1 MSYEGKLLKEVKAV
15 LLPLADHRR
24 ALGAQAYMKDIA
36 PFLGMSAPVR
46 CAATKPIFKAFPPES
61 SDDLGKA
68 AKILYS
74 QQMRE
79 YSYAANDLL
88 ARYIDLGDKDF
99 LATTVA
105 DLIRTNPWWDTV
117 DGLGAAVTPLA
128 WKYRSRTLMR
138 AWIKD
143 PSIWINRAAIG
154 HQRGRRSETEVD
166 FVLWL
171 CHQKAGESEFFIA
184 KAIGWALRDIAAFDK
199 PAVRTFLTQHPS
211 LNRVAVREA
220 QRGLNR

>member
-1 MSYEGKLLKEVKAV
+1 MSYESKLLKEVKAA
-15 LLPLADHRR
+15 LLPLADHKR
-24 ALGAQAYMKDIA
+24 ALDQQAYMKDIA
-36 PFLGMSAPVR
+36 PFLGISAPDR
-46 CAATKPIFKAFPPES
+46 RAATKPVFKAHPPANFTE
-61 SDDLGKA
+61 LAKA
-68 AKILYS
+68 AKVLYA
-74 QQMRE
+74 QEFRE
-79 YSYAANDLL
+79 YAFAANDLL
-88 ARYIDLGDKDF
+88 AQYIDLADRNF

-128 WKYRSRTLMR
+128 WKYPSRTLMR
-138 AWIKD
+138 TWIKD

-166 FVLWL
+166 FILWL

-199 PAVRTFLTQHPS
+199 PAVRAFLADHPS

-220 QRGLNR
+220 ERGLNR